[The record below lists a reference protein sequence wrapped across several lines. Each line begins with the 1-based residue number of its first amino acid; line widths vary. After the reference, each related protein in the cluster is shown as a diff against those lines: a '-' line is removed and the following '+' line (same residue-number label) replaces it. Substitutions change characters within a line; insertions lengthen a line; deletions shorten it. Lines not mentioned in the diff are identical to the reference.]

1 MTYFILLK
9 GGDDLQ
15 QDMLTLQLVRIID
28 KMWLKEGLDLKMVK
42 FQCVST
48 RRNRSLLKN
57 TVVKNYH

>member
-28 KMWLKEGLDLKMVK
+28 KMWLKEGLDLKMVT

-48 RRNRSLLKN
+48 GRNRSILKN

>member
-28 KMWLKEGLDLKMVK
+28 KMWLKEGLDLKMVT

-48 RRNRSLLKN
+48 GRNRSLLKN

>member
-28 KMWLKEGLDLKMVK
+28 KMWLKEGLDLKMVT

-48 RRNRSLLKN
+48 GRNRSLLKYSKI
-57 TVVKNYH
+57 TIK